1 MKLRLSQLMNLGISA
16 FVAALLVVGLISI
29 FMLERVAR
37 ELEVLVQ
44 DRVVKVQQLR
54 DVKDNINLTA
64 RAARNMLLAPN
75 LRDAEKKRL
84 EDATTSNAK
93 LFAALDQSVKT
104 AQGREM
110 LLKMDKLRL
119 TYDEKMK
126 AFLANVDSGDD
137 LQATSTLFSDIRP
150 VQTAFFDAVDKM
162 VAFQT
167 ELMTKSSEEAEGAVR
182 FAEGVLIAVGLLAVA
197 GGALFGWWLVRNVTA
212 PLGGEPDEVNAV
224 TGAIAGGDL
233 SRSIDA
239 SRARPGSIVAS
250 MTDMQQSL
258 RRMVGEVRASSGQIA
273 TGSEEIATG
282 TLDLSQ
288 RTEAQASNLEQ
299 TAASMEE
306 LTGTVRAT
314 ADTARQANQK
324 AQAAAQAAGV
334 GGQRMGEVVTTMRGI
349 SDASRKIAEIIGVID
364 GIAFQT
370 NILALNAAVEAA
382 RAGEQ
387 GRGFAVVASEVRT
400 LAQRSAGAAREIKE
414 LINSSVQWV
423 DKGTE
428 QVDLAGQGVQ
438 DIVVQVQEV
447 SRLIGE
453 ITEATL
459 QQTSG
464 IEQVNSAVTQLDQMT
479 QQNAALVEQSSAAAA
494 SLKSQAQRLQELVAA
509 FRIEPGAAGGA
520 TLAAR
525 AALPAPAR

>member
-1 MKLRLSQLMNLGISA
+1 MKLRLSQVMTLGIAA
-16 FVAALLVVGLISI
+16 FVAALLVIGLVSV
-29 FMLERVAR
+29 FMLERVASQL
-37 ELEVLVQ
+37 ELLIQ

-54 DVKDNINLTA
+54 DIKDNVNITA
-64 RAARNMLLAPN
+64 RAARNILLAPN
-75 LRDAEKKRL
+75 LREAETKRL
-84 EDATTSNAK
+84 QEATTRTAK
-93 LFAALDQSVKT
+93 LFATLDQSVQT
-104 AQGREM
+104 PQGRE
-110 LLKMDKLRL
+110 LLAKLDKLRI
-119 TYDEKMK
+119 TYDDKIK
-126 AFLANVDSGDD
+126 GFLANIESGDD
-137 LQATSTLFSDIRP
+137 LLATTALLSDVRP
-150 VQTAFFDAVDKM
+150 VQTAYFDAVDEM
-162 VAFQT
+162 VALQT
-167 ELMTKSSEEAEGAVR
+167 GLMTTTSQEAEDMVR
-182 FAEGVLIAVGLLAVA
+182 FAEAVLIGVGLLAVL
-197 GGALFGWWLVRNVTA
+197 GGAFFGWWLVRKVTA

-224 TGAIAGGDL
+224 TGAIASGDL
-233 SRSIDA
+233 SSNIDA

-250 MTDMQQSL
+250 MTHMQQSL
-258 RRMVGEVRASSGQIA
+258 RSMVGQVRASSQQIA

-282 TLDLSQ
+282 TLDLSA

-306 LTGTVRAT
+306 LTSTVRAT

-324 AQAAAQAAGV
+324 AQTAAQAAGV
-334 GGQRMGEVVTTMRGI
+334 GGQRMGEVVSTMRGI
-349 SDASRKIAEIIGVID
+349 SEASRKIAEIIGVID

-400 LAQRSAGAAREIKE
+400 LAQRSASAAREIKE

-453 ITEATL
+453 ITQATV

-479 QQNAALVEQSSAAAA
+479 QQNAALVEESSAAAA
-494 SLKSQAQRLQELVAA
+494 SLKSQAQKLQELVAA
-509 FRIEPGAAGGA
+509 FRIEPGTAGS
-520 TLAAR
+520 LPQPAR
-525 AALPAPAR
+525 QALPAPVH